1 MADANAPLSDAAT
14 ALVGPLGA
22 ETTNKS
28 SEALIEFLTEH
39 GFAVPS
45 TFEVY
50 HTGQTTTWTH
60 ATGKRSRKDYIF
72 VRKSML
78 PLVHSSQVDVA
89 HDTTFAHEDHVPVT
103 LICKGWNPMAAPTD
117 AYAWDDELLLD
128 SNRCHEFQQALNT
141 LPIPHWDVSIEDHA
155 ALFEKQLL
163 QLSQQFFVKRKTKAR
178 KIHLADDT
186 RSLIALKRQ
195 ALDYGRTSGD
205 ILTPAFKHELKEIE
219 KEVSRLVRRDT
230 QAHYDH
236 LLATLEEAGE
246 MSNHHLVYRLLMRL
260 GRKKG
265 SKPPGPRP
273 LPMLRKEDGSCARTY
288 QEQQAIWLE
297 QFSAIEAGIP
307 VTWDQL
313 RQANETQQSGLPPH
327 QVEPQAFP
335 TAWEI
340 QERMAC
346 LKRDKVPGPNHLPP
360 AVLKAGGEVLAR
372 QLSILFAKAAAHA
385 TEPTHWKG
393 GRLVPLW
400 KGKGPPDRANA
411 YRSIFISNY
420 STKLYHQCIRRH
432 LVGNW
437 ESKVKHLQCGGRRGV
452 GTDIAH
458 HIVQLHQ
465 QWAATSGSPTAILYL
480 DLRSAFYMVLR
491 QTFTS
496 LPSNNEA
503 FLAAMSKLGLPIDQ
517 VIATVAT
524 AEQEVAVDGLSMH
537 LQRILHDMLSNTFF
551 TIAGL
556 PDPCLTTRGTRP
568 GDPVADILF
577 NLCMSRILTDFHEQ
591 LATACTIP
599 WLGDAQPIGDFA
611 TAAPLPSEGY
621 IDVTFVDD
629 CAILVHAKD
638 NHRILQMIRPI
649 VEAFT
654 HAAASRGLEVNFEKG
669 KTELLWTVIGNGA
682 RATKEM
688 LFHASNTIKWT
699 NENHDYSVH
708 VCHEY
713 KHLGTWTQTENRHAK
728 EINTRA
734 SSAKQQW
741 GQLARAFF
749 TKKLAL
755 STKTRVFQSL
765 VVTKMTYNAHIWT
778 GMRDSDREKWTN
790 QLRGPVALLIKGVLA
805 PARQFQHTTDSLFA
819 WCGMLPL
826 TQQVHANRLRYL
838 KRLLR
843 QCPSITWMLINAD
856 RSANSWIHAI
866 TESFRWMQMHYD
878 RPRQLPDTL
887 ALDSWIAHIQLD
899 TSWFGRI
906 KKTACLALHY
916 HMAQAEN
923 SVWQHN
929 FDASFT
935 AAGATL
941 PMDPHQKTSSERWQ
955 CDLCAKVFTST
966 RALAMHASRE
976 HGYRKKVR
984 YYAAGTTCPVCCQLF
999 HTRNRLA
1006 IHLEKNHKCYSVVQ
1020 ACWPPMPQHMV
1031 DQLDQE
1037 DREVEA
1043 SLRKAGWWASKA
1055 FEPAIRTCGPSLPP
1069 TTDPACALMFNKTL
1083 QRRPPDA
1090 TAYLQLQGRRVEQ
1103 DPNKQQGLWWTHA
1116 DLPAFILQSPQ
1127 GIDQGGGAFSMQ
1139 GLARAAALLHVRALV
1154 ITHFFSG
1161 YRREGDIH
1169 KIIEQRAQ
1177 ANGDHIFVI
1186 SVDLCMQRKSADLAT
1201 HKALTWWKERALTGQ
1216 LIAVGGGPPCETYT
1230 AARQGDDQGPRPIR
1244 SADEP
1249 LGLPGITLRE
1259 WQQLHI
1265 GDRLLRFL
1273 LEMLLTMA
1281 YLGYA
1286 GFIEHPQFPT
1296 WTGRTDLTSIWC
1308 MRATRLL
1315 RRLHC
1320 VTVISFDQCTCGALG
1335 RKPTTLLLV
1344 RLPRVRHRLL
1354 ALGCGGRCDHPKGAH
1369 QALIGRQADGT
1380 FQTAKAKIYPL
1391 KMNSILGQ
1399 EMYAFAAEFLQCEV
1413 EATLPDQFTPYTE
1426 QFFMDHTEV
1435 QRDYHG

>member
-1 MADANAPLSDAAT
+1 MPHQTEVQLLKPADTPVPPVLLLLEATIPAPPDARLSQLDDRLPQILWFADEAWLYRMKQCSPCTLLPLPDGMQIPEVCYWPLVNPMPPDSTNAGELTLYLDGSANGTHAAWSVVVTLKMPDGDNVVEAFLGCTYGSVQLQPDHPDWIGAHTMDNIAAELSALAFAQNLALRWPFTHSICIRPDLSLSRLLATASTVCKSNVRLSQLCRAQGYWLAATTHIAEIRGHKGFAWNELADAVAKWTMQNAPTPARHEYDVLHALATHDHDLAWTWMQTTHPSMAACFPPLIEQQVLQVTESKHKIGVIPLDAHPSTPTPANEQPWTLQCTTANVLASDVRNKQANPTRRTSHRTTRLDQQWHQQNTHVIGVQEARTHAGKYQSQHYAIFASGATNTKTPMYGCELWIHRTLPIAYTADGSPITFGDANVVVQHADPRRLIVDVQLGSQHYTFVVLHAPCVTNPTQEQPTPWTHIHSWWKETSKIIHSQRVSDLCWVLADANAPLSDAAT

-45 TFEVY
+45 TFEAY

-246 MSNHHLVYRLLMRL
+246 MSNHRLVYRLLMRL

-556 PDPCLTTRGTRP
+556 PEPCLTTRGTRP

-577 NLCMSRILTDFHEQ
+577 NLCMSRILTDFHER

-713 KHLGTWTQTENRHAK
+713 KHLGTWTQTKNRHAK

-741 GQLARAFF
+741 GQLARAFG
-749 TKKLAL
+749 
-755 STKTRVFQSL
+755 VF
-765 VVTKMTYNAHIWT
+765 
-778 GMRDSDREKWTN
+778 
-790 QLRGPVALLIKGVLA
+790 
-805 PARQFQHTTDSLFA
+805 
-819 WCGMLPL
+819 
-826 TQQVHANRLRYL
+826 
-838 KRLLR
+838 
-843 QCPSITWMLINAD
+843 
-856 RSANSWIHAI
+856 
-866 TESFRWMQMHYD
+866 
-878 RPRQLPDTL
+878 
-887 ALDSWIAHIQLD
+887 
-899 TSWFGRI
+899 
-906 KKTACLALHY
+906 
-916 HMAQAEN
+916 
-923 SVWQHN
+923 
-929 FDASFT
+929 
-935 AAGATL
+935 
-941 PMDPHQKTSSERWQ
+941 HQKAGPFHQNPCFSESSCDKDDVQCAHLDRDER
-955 CDLCAKVFTST
+955 L
-966 RALAMHASRE
+966 
-976 HGYRKKVR
+976 
-984 YYAAGTTCPVCCQLF
+984 
-999 HTRNRLA
+999 
-1006 IHLEKNHKCYSVVQ
+1006 
-1020 ACWPPMPQHMV
+1020 
-1031 DQLDQE
+1031 
-1037 DREVEA
+1037 
-1043 SLRKAGWWASKA
+1043 
-1055 FEPAIRTCGPSLPP
+1055 
-1069 TTDPACALMFNKTL
+1069 
-1083 QRRPPDA
+1083 
-1090 TAYLQLQGRRVEQ
+1090 
-1103 DPNKQQGLWWTHA
+1103 
-1116 DLPAFILQSPQ
+1116 
-1127 GIDQGGGAFSMQ
+1127 
-1139 GLARAAALLHVRALV
+1139 
-1154 ITHFFSG
+1154 
-1161 YRREGDIH
+1161 
-1169 KIIEQRAQ
+1169 
-1177 ANGDHIFVI
+1177 
-1186 SVDLCMQRKSADLAT
+1186 
-1201 HKALTWWKERALTGQ
+1201 
-1216 LIAVGGGPPCETYT
+1216 
-1230 AARQGDDQGPRPIR
+1230 
-1244 SADEP
+1244 
-1249 LGLPGITLRE
+1249 
-1259 WQQLHI
+1259 
-1265 GDRLLRFL
+1265 
-1273 LEMLLTMA
+1273 
-1281 YLGYA
+1281 
-1286 GFIEHPQFPT
+1286 
-1296 WTGRTDLTSIWC
+1296 
-1308 MRATRLL
+1308 
-1315 RRLHC
+1315 
-1320 VTVISFDQCTCGALG
+1320 
-1335 RKPTTLLLV
+1335 
-1344 RLPRVRHRLL
+1344 
-1354 ALGCGGRCDHPKGAH
+1354 
-1369 QALIGRQADGT
+1369 
-1380 FQTAKAKIYPL
+1380 
-1391 KMNSILGQ
+1391 
-1399 EMYAFAAEFLQCEV
+1399 
-1413 EATLPDQFTPYTE
+1413 
-1426 QFFMDHTEV
+1426 
-1435 QRDYHG
+1435 

>member
-1 MADANAPLSDAAT
+1 
-14 ALVGPLGA
+14 
-22 ETTNKS
+22 
-28 SEALIEFLTEH
+28 
-39 GFAVPS
+39 
-45 TFEVY
+45 
-50 HTGQTTTWTH
+50 
-60 ATGKRSRKDYIF
+60 
-72 VRKSML
+72 
-78 PLVHSSQVDVA
+78 
-89 HDTTFAHEDHVPVT
+89 
-103 LICKGWNPMAAPTD
+103 
-117 AYAWDDELLLD
+117 
-128 SNRCHEFQQALNT
+128 
-141 LPIPHWDVSIEDHA
+141 
-155 ALFEKQLL
+155 
-163 QLSQQFFVKRKTKAR
+163 
-178 KIHLADDT
+178 
-186 RSLIALKRQ
+186 
-195 ALDYGRTSGD
+195 
-205 ILTPAFKHELKEIE
+205 
-219 KEVSRLVRRDT
+219 
-230 QAHYDH
+230 
-236 LLATLEEAGE
+236 
-246 MSNHHLVYRLLMRL
+246 
-260 GRKKG
+260 
-265 SKPPGPRP
+265 
-273 LPMLRKEDGSCARTY
+273 
-288 QEQQAIWLE
+288 
-297 QFSAIEAGIP
+297 
-307 VTWDQL
+307 
-313 RQANETQQSGLPPH
+313 
-327 QVEPQAFP
+327 
-335 TAWEI
+335 
-340 QERMAC
+340 
-346 LKRDKVPGPNHLPP
+346 
-360 AVLKAGGEVLAR
+360 
-372 QLSILFAKAAAHA
+372 
-385 TEPTHWKG
+385 
-393 GRLVPLW
+393 
-400 KGKGPPDRANA
+400 
-411 YRSIFISNY
+411 
-420 STKLYHQCIRRH
+420 
-432 LVGNW
+432 
-437 ESKVKHLQCGGRRGV
+437 
-452 GTDIAH
+452 
-458 HIVQLHQ
+458 
-465 QWAATSGSPTAILYL
+465 
-480 DLRSAFYMVLR
+480 
-491 QTFTS
+491 
-496 LPSNNEA
+496 
-503 FLAAMSKLGLPIDQ
+503 
-517 VIATVAT
+517 
-524 AEQEVAVDGLSMH
+524 
-537 LQRILHDMLSNTFF
+537 
-551 TIAGL
+551 
-556 PDPCLTTRGTRP
+556 
-568 GDPVADILF
+568 
-577 NLCMSRILTDFHEQ
+577 
-591 LATACTIP
+591 
-599 WLGDAQPIGDFA
+599 
-611 TAAPLPSEGY
+611 
-621 IDVTFVDD
+621 
-629 CAILVHAKD
+629 
-638 NHRILQMIRPI
+638 
-649 VEAFT
+649 
-654 HAAASRGLEVNFEKG
+654 
-669 KTELLWTVIGNGA
+669 
-682 RATKEM
+682 
-688 LFHASNTIKWT
+688 
-699 NENHDYSVH
+699 
-708 VCHEY
+708 
-713 KHLGTWTQTENRHAK
+713 
-728 EINTRA
+728 
-734 SSAKQQW
+734 
-741 GQLARAFF
+741 
-749 TKKLAL
+749 
-755 STKTRVFQSL
+755 
-765 VVTKMTYNAHIWT
+765 
-778 GMRDSDREKWTN
+778 MRDSDWEKWTN

-1169 KIIEQRAQ
+1169 QIIEQRAQ